1 MIFKIRLFSRI
12 RKISK
17 STRRVGQARFYLG
30 KTKRG
35 GYDSI
40 MHNSN
45 KPVKLKKDGDYY
57 SLVQHTQ
64 EDGSFQITPKDRNLF
79 LTKSGKRISRKKVKD
94 SLDLGER
101 LMRSD
106 KTGIYNISGITDDAA
121 RRAEVAINSLKG
133 WRSEFRG
140 SLGNTVSK
148 TKVKRKKKK
157 YPTYKHKN
165 SIYFNEALENDLTL
179 GDLS

>member
-12 RKISK
+12 RRISK
-17 STRRVGQARFYLG
+17 SNKRVGQVQFYLG

-45 KPVKLKKDGDYY
+45 KPVKLKKDGDHY
-57 SLVQHTQ
+57 SLVQHTK
-64 EDGSFQITPKDRNLF
+64 EDGSFQITPKDRELF
-79 LTKSGKRISRKKVKD
+79 FTKSRKRISRKKIKD
-94 SLDLGER
+94 SLDLGKR

-106 KTGIYNISGITDDAA
+106 KTGIYNISEITDNDA

-140 SLGNTVSK
+140 HLGNTIPK
-148 TKVKRKKKK
+148 IEAKRMKKK

-179 GDLS
+179 GDLY